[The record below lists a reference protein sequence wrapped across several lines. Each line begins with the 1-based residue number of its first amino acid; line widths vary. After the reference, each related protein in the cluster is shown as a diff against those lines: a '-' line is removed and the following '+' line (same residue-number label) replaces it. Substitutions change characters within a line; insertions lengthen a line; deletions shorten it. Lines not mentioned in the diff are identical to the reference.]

1 MLESIFSR
9 ATILARF
16 QLNPLNKY
24 FSELVVLLRKEKYS
38 KDTIQRYLKAVEAFG
53 KWLIVENITL
63 SSVNED
69 LVSLYINSLE
79 RRKLKSSKRE
89 VLPQNAVG
97 LKHFLLLL
105 QQLGVINQKSQTSHT
120 TATQQ
125 LLTAYDQYLEHT
137 QGNAIG
143 TRKQYLYFAR
153 LFLQFAF
160 PDDDLQWSKLC
171 PETIT
176 KFIYQQTRN
185 RCGSGNKKPSSAL
198 RIFLRY
204 LVNRGLLTTGFEGAC
219 PTMRTWTHA
228 SLPEYLSH
236 EEVLCIVNASIGD
249 SAINRRNH
257 AIVLLLARLG
267 LRAQEVTH
275 LKLDDINWHDSFVVI
290 RADKTRRER
299 LLPLPQD
306 VGQVIINYLQL
317 ARPNTQ
323 CREIFLKHVAPYK
336 PLQTS
341 SSVSKIIKHLLN
353 KTAIKRTSS
362 GAHLLRHT
370 VASQMVNQ
378 GASFKEVADIL
389 GHQSLQTTGI
399 YAKLNLAT
407 LAQVALPWLGGN

>member
-1 MLESIFSR
+1 MLGSIFTRVS
-9 ATILARF
+9 ILARF
-16 QLNPLNKY
+16 QLSPLNKY

-53 KWLIVENITL
+53 KWLIVENIPL
-63 SSVNED
+63 SNVNED
-69 LVSLYINSLE
+69 LLSLYINSLE
-79 RRKLKSSKRE
+79 RRKLKSSKRD
-89 VLPQNAVG
+89 VLPHNAVG

-105 QQLGVINQKSQTSHT
+105 QQLGVISPKSQTSQT

-125 LLTAYDQYLEHT
+125 LLTAYDQYLENIR
-137 QGNAIG
+137 GNALG
-143 TRKQYLYFAR
+143 TRKQYLYFTH

-160 PDDDLQWSKLC
+160 PDDDLQWLKLR
-171 PETIT
+171 PEIIT
-176 KFIYQQTRN
+176 KFIYQQTCN
-185 RCGSGNKKPSSAL
+185 RRGSGNKKPSSAL

-228 SLPEYLSH
+228 SLPEHLSH
-236 EEVLCIVNASIGD
+236 EEVLRVVNASIGD
-249 SAINRRNH
+249 SAINRRNY

-275 LKLDDINWHDSFVVI
+275 LKLDDINWHESFVVI

-306 VGQVIINYLQL
+306 VGQAIITYLQL
-317 ARPNTQ
+317 ARPKTQ
-323 CREIFLKHVAPYK
+323 QREIFLKHVAPYES
-336 PLQTS
+336 LQTS

-353 KTAIKRTSS
+353 KTAIRRTSS

-407 LAQVALPWLGGN
+407 LSQVALHWLGGN